1 MKIGELASRTG
12 LAASRIR
19 FYEASGLIQAQ
30 RQPNGYREYAPQTV
44 GLIEIITSAQ
54 RAGFALEEV
63 RNLLPAPPNL
73 KGWKHDKL
81 LASLRAK
88 VTQIDAMRTRLRQNK
103 AQLLLVIDQI
113 ENEPEG
119 LQCDDKAA
127 RVIASLSNAQP
138 PGNASP
144 QGKRTT
150 RHERRPA
157 STGRTRR

>member
-30 RQPNGYREYAPQTV
+30 RQPNGYREYPPQTV

-63 RNLLPAPPNL
+63 RNLLPAPNL
-73 KGWKHDKL
+73 KGWKHDEL

-88 VTQIDAMRTRLRQNK
+88 VTQIDAMRKRLRQNK
-103 AQLLLVIDQI
+103 TQLLLIIDQI
-113 ENEPEG
+113 ENKPQG
-119 LQCDDKAA
+119 LQCDDNVA
-127 RVIASLSNAQP
+127 RVIASLSNSQS

-144 QGKRTT
+144 HGKRTT
-150 RHERRPA
+150 RPGGRPT
-157 STGRTRR
+157 SIGQTRR